1 MNGGLLCLKW
11 RDHHSTFFR
20 MLSSVRKKEMY
31 CDATIACE
39 GRFYPVHKL
48 VLSTCSEYFERMF
61 DVADKQ
67 HLMIVLAD
75 IPYENLET
83 LLDFMYIGE
92 VNVLQSDLS
101 NFMKA
106 AECLKI
112 KGLAE
117 PTETNPRKECVD
129 SKRNLSQKD
138 DGKRNLFQKD
148 DGKRNLS
155 QKDDGWE
162 TKRRRQN
169 DDLLLNSRS
178 ETKTNEGILHD
189 SSGSSKGLLG
199 SKESCIESKRGRDQ
213 ASGHGKIN
221 NISTLGIV
229 SPAQL
234 ASAELASETQADSGS
249 KSAAPLA
256 KSHESSISHDG
267 ELTDCNSSQVKF
279 EDVNVKEEP
288 EEWLQTDSN
297 EESQLFKFSDPG
309 LTYMANTST
318 LPLSAQGLGQVVQS
332 HVGALEHSAHPLPG
346 PSGLHSTPG
355 WDHQLHSTLTS
366 DDFVQYQCGPVKG
379 ASQMSGR
386 AKYSQYDKKTLQEA
400 LEAVCEG
407 KMSQRQAAREY
418 GVPLTTLHDRL
429 TSRNNK
435 ASIVKVSLF
444 TSQQETHIVNCFK
457 QWTEA
462 GFLRT
467 RSDVQEVT
475 HKLLRKHRAQGKS
488 NPFKDDRP
496 GRFWY
501 QNFFRRHPELHLSS
515 PDDLLA
521 YELGASQHNARLW
534 RENFDAFC
542 SSQGFTDVLT
552 DPSRIFTADETTF
565 FVCSRAGI
573 VHAPHC
579 PKNVLD
585 RTKGNV
591 KSITVFMSLCADGQT
606 LPGAIISPSGTR
618 FKCDGSSAIQDWLM
632 SETESGYMT
641 AEIFQKYLTQVF
653 MPWIQNAGVET
664 PVWLFLDSRCSY
676 LSPEVWEFCHKHHV
690 ILYALLQSSPQL
702 PQPAAAA
709 VFKPLEVSW
718 MQMVQEQKQKGSDI
732 LTCDSFIALLKTLLA
747 NLSQPEAVKKA
758 FKKSGLYPF
767 QTPELTF

>member
-379 ASQMSGR
+379 ASQIEQEEQEELLKKETRVEGLHRWWRQVAPAGR
-386 AKYSQYDKKTLQEA
+386 PTRDKLNRD
-400 LEAVCEG
+400 LF
-407 KMSQRQAAREY
+407 
-418 GVPLTTLHDRL
+418 LTTREVDFLIDWLKISTDLGFAHVKSDILNTVQKIFVEKQRK
-429 TSRNNK
+429 TPFKNNLPNSFWYYRFLK
-435 ASIVKVSLF
+435 NNPNITSIVHKENQIFKSFATFNAVEFWYSDLENFLAKLSFQDILNDATRIFSTGSLVFPMNAKDGTVFEPRSKNDRTPSERSQFISVIETISAAGKVSPATVICPDLIIP
-444 TSQQETHIVNCFK
+444 SHV
-457 QWTEA
+457 
-462 GFLRT
+462 
-467 RSDVQEVT
+467 
-475 HKLLRKHRAQGKS
+475 
-488 NPFKDDRP
+488 
-496 GRFWY
+496 
-501 QNFFRRHPELHLSS
+501 PESATLEWHVSS
-515 PDDLLA
+515 
-521 YELGASQHNARLW
+521 
-534 RENFDAFC
+534 
-542 SSQGFTDVLT
+542 
-552 DPSRIFTADETTF
+552 
-565 FVCSRAGI
+565 
-573 VHAPHC
+573 
-579 PKNVLD
+579 
-585 RTKGNV
+585 
-591 KSITVFMSLCADGQT
+591 
-606 LPGAIISPSGTR
+606 SPSGALQAENFLDHLKTVFIPWLHKEGIKTPVILFLHGR
-618 FKCDGSSAIQDWLM
+618 YTSMVTPEVCELFKEKKVFVHSLHPYTVLLKLEPVVMAVCDPLTLSWAEEVQKWK
-632 SETESGYMT
+632 SETNSQVLTCSGFFVVLSRVQRKAMVSDNIKQ
-641 AEIFQKYLTQVF
+641 AFQLS
-653 MPWIQNAGVET
+653 G
-664 PVWLFLDSRCSY
+664 
-676 LSPEVWEFCHKHHV
+676 LSPFSLK
-690 ILYALLQSSPQL
+690 ALADTTQS
-702 PQPAAAA
+702 
-709 VFKPLEVSW
+709 
-718 MQMVQEQKQKGSDI
+718 
-732 LTCDSFIALLKTLLA
+732 
-747 NLSQPEAVKKA
+747 
-758 FKKSGLYPF
+758 
-767 QTPELTF
+767 